1 VTTDRAVGALS
12 LLKTTYAREVSVPEH
27 TVASALDHADRRKL
41 DDGAALF
48 AVGFLVASVATYPFL
63 SEQPALPL
71 AVFAVPPLICATLSS
86 PSRTALIAGASVI
99 ASIGFGIW
107 LDITVGQLLWRIAVI
122 VLISALAVASAW
134 LRTRSQRRLSAA
146 SATVE
151 LHTAFQRGLAPK
163 VAPPRDV
170 VVATRY
176 IAGEER
182 MHLGGDFFDAV
193 GLPTGD
199 LAFVVGDVAGHGP
212 YEAAIGAAL
221 RAGWK
226 SAAFSSP
233 CRPLDWINLLAI
245 AFLGDRRFE
254 EFVTMCTG
262 RLEVPTGRVEL
273 ISAGHVWPVVIRDR
287 AEVVQMIPGPP
298 LGVDLPRDW
307 RVTDLHL
314 DPGEALFVFTD
325 GLTES
330 RVTGRRSQRWG
341 EEGLIRWMNGKLNR
355 DRTWRPDLDELL
367 AQFADNGTFA
377 DDVAVM
383 LIQTSAKTVSSG
395 ATGSGAASA
404 DGSAPDAGARV
415 SATSAASFREH

>member
-1 VTTDRAVGALS
+1 M
-12 LLKTTYAREVSVPEH
+12 
-27 TVASALDHADRRKL
+27 LDHVDKRKL
-41 DDGAALF
+41 DDFAAVF
-48 AVGFLVASVATYPFL
+48 AVAIFVVLVVVYPFL
-63 SEQPALPL
+63 ADQPALPL

-86 PSRTALIAGASVI
+86 PRRTAYVAVGSIAATL
-99 ASIGFGIW
+99 GFGSW
-107 LDITVGQLLWRIAVI
+107 LDLASGTLALRLVVI
-122 VLISALAVASAW
+122 VVISALAVASAW
-134 LRTRSQRRLSAA
+134 LRTRSQRRLSDVSQTA
-146 SATVE
+146 E

-170 VVATRY
+170 AVTTRY

-212 YEAAIGAAL
+212 YPAAIGAAL

-226 SAAFSSP
+226 SAAYSSP
-233 CRPLDWINLLAI
+233 CRPLDWLNLLAT
-245 AFLGDRRFE
+245 AFCEDRRFE

-273 ISAGHVWPVVIRDR
+273 VSAGHVWPVVIRDR

-298 LGVDLPRDW
+298 LGIDLPRDW
-307 RVTDLHL
+307 HVTEFHL

-330 RVTGRRSQRWG
+330 RVNGGGGQRWG
-341 EEGLIRWMNGKLNR
+341 EEGLIRWMNGKLAH
-355 DRTWRPDLDELL
+355 DRGWRPDLDELL
-367 AQFADNGTFA
+367 AHFAYHDTFA

-383 LIQTSAKTVSSG
+383 LIQMPKRVAPAAPALP
-395 ATGSGAASA
+395 ATDAA
-404 DGSAPDAGARV
+404 APV
-415 SATSAASFREH
+415 TATATTPHGHHRSH